1 MYNRKHYWLRVL
13 MVAIVSFFA
22 NIYADTLLHVQIGSG
37 RYWLIYLA
45 IMGTLFYFFVHKWVK
60 NQIAKAQ

>member
-37 RYWLIYLA
+37 RDWLICLA
-45 IMGTLFYFFVHKWVK
+45 IMGTLFYFFVYKWMTK
-60 NQIAKAQ
+60 EIAKAR